1 MKYTSRFFLLA
12 ALGALMVFERPAQA
26 APKKI
31 LVITQSR
38 GFTHGVVRRP
48 GKDQLCVVEK
58 TLAKIGKE
66 SGVFTTVNS
75 QDAIKSI
82 TRENLKN
89 FDGIFFYTTGVLLPS
104 GDPRE
109 ALMDFIKSGK
119 AFVGTHSAGDT
130 FHGRNGFES
139 YVKMINGSFAGHPWN
154 AGSTNGFLNHEPK
167 HPTVAMLGKE
177 FMWKDEI
184 YQYNNFDPNAVRVL
198 FSLNMAKSKPQM
210 PYHVPV
216 CWVRSFGQGRVF
228 FTNLGHNKSTWDN
241 PTYHKHLVEG
251 FKWAL
256 KITDG
261 PSAPN
266 PDMQAQESMKA
277 FALFA
282 AQKLKLNEAELMK
295 KLQAKADDGKF
306 IQLLRDNSWRSRG
319 RNMKL
324 IQEVLDAL

>member
-12 ALGALMVFERPAQA
+12 ALSALMVFERPAQA

-89 FDGIFFYTTGVLLPS
+89 FDGIFFYTTGVLLPA

-251 FKWAL
+251 FKWTL

-295 KLQAKADDGKF
+295 KLQAKADDAKF
-306 IQLLRDNSWRSRG
+306 IQLLRDNSWKSRG

>member
-66 SGVFTTVNS
+66 SGVFTTGNS

-89 FDGIFFYTTGVLLPS
+89 FDGIFFYTTGVLLPA

-216 CWVRSFGQGRVF
+216 CWVRNFGKGRVF

-241 PTYHKHLVEG
+241 PSYHKHLVEG

-295 KLQAKADDGKF
+295 KLQAKAGDAKF
-306 IQLLRDNSWRSRG
+306 IQLLRDNSWKSRG

>member
-89 FDGIFFYTTGVLLPS
+89 FDGIFFYTTGMLLPS

>member
-12 ALGALMVFERPAQA
+12 ALSALMVFERPAQA

-295 KLQAKADDGKF
+295 KLQAKADDAKF
-306 IQLLRDNSWRSRG
+306 IQLLRDNSWKSRG

>member
-1 MKYTSRFFLLA
+1 MA
-12 ALGALMVFERPAQA
+12 ALGGLMLQSQPAQA

-48 GKDQLCVVEK
+48 KKGLCLVEK
-58 TLAKIGKE
+58 TLADIGKK

-82 TRENLKN
+82 TRENLKQ
-89 FDGIFFYTTGVLLPS
+89 FDGIFFYTTGMLLPA
-104 GDPRE
+104 GDPRD

-119 AFVGTHSAGDT
+119 AFVGTHSAADT
-130 FHGRNGFES
+130 FKQYKG
-139 YVKMINGSFAGHPWN
+139 YVSMINGSFAGHPWGG
-154 AGSTNGFLNHEPK
+154 GSTNGFLNHEPN

-184 YQYNNFDPNAVRVL
+184 YQYNNFEPSSVRVL

-216 CWVRSFGQGRVF
+216 CWVRSFGKGRVF
-228 FTNLGHNKSTWDN
+228 FTNLGHNNSTWEN
-241 PTYHKHLVEG
+241 EMYHKHLVEG

-261 PSAPN
+261 PSEPN
-266 PDMQAQESMKA
+266 PEMQAQQSINA

-282 AQKLKLNEAELMK
+282 SQKLNLNQAELTK
-295 KLQAKADDGKF
+295 KMQAKAGNEEF
-306 IQLLRDNSWRSRG
+306 ITLLRENSWKSRG
-319 RNMKL
+319 KNMKL
-324 IQEVLDAL
+324 IQEVLDALK

>member
-295 KLQAKADDGKF
+295 KLQAKADDAKF
-306 IQLLRDNSWRSRG
+306 IQLLRDNSWKSRG

>member
-89 FDGIFFYTTGVLLPS
+89 FDGIFFYTTGVLLPA

-261 PSAPN
+261 PSVPN

-295 KLQAKADDGKF
+295 KLQAKADDAKF
-306 IQLLRDNSWRSRG
+306 IQLLRDNSWKSRG

>member
-154 AGSTNGFLNHEPK
+154 AGSTNGFLNHEPR

-295 KLQAKADDGKF
+295 KLQAKADDAKF
-306 IQLLRDNSWRSRG
+306 IQLLRDNSWKSRG

>member
-89 FDGIFFYTTGVLLPS
+89 FDGIFFYTTGVLLPA

-261 PSAPN
+261 PSTPN

-295 KLQAKADDGKF
+295 KLQAKADDAKF
-306 IQLLRDNSWRSRG
+306 IQLLRDNSWKSRG

>member
-89 FDGIFFYTTGVLLPS
+89 FDGIFFYTTGVLLPV

-295 KLQAKADDGKF
+295 KLQAKADDAKF
-306 IQLLRDNSWRSRG
+306 IQLLRDNSWQRRG
-319 RNMKL
+319 RKP
-324 IQEVLDAL
+324 

>member
-1 MKYTSRFFLLA
+1 MKYTLRILTLA
-12 ALGALMVFERPAQA
+12 ALGGLMLQSQPAQA

-48 GKDQLCVVEK
+48 KGGLCVVEK
-58 TLAKIGKE
+58 TLTAIGQK

-89 FDGIFFYTTGVLLPS
+89 FDGIFFYTTGVLLPA

-109 ALMDFIKSGK
+109 ALMEFVKSGK

-130 FHGRNGFES
+130 FHGKNGFTS
-139 YVKMINGSFAGHPWN
+139 YVQMINGSFAGHPWG
-154 AGSTNGFLNHEPK
+154 AGSTNGFINHNPQ
-167 HPTVAMLGKE
+167 HPTVAMLGRE

-216 CWVRSFGQGRVF
+216 CWVRNFGKGRVF
-228 FTNLGHNKSTWDN
+228 FTNLGHNGSTWEN
-241 PTYHKHLVEG
+241 ETYRKHLVAG
-251 FKWAL
+251 FKWSL
-256 KITDG
+256 KLTDG
-261 PSAPN
+261 PAEPN
-266 PDMQAQESMKA
+266 PEVQAQQSIKA

-282 AQKLKLNEAELMK
+282 SQKLKLNQAELAK
-295 KLQAKADDGKF
+295 KMQAKADDEKF
-306 IQLLRDNSWRSRG
+306 ITLLRENSWNSRG
-319 RNMKL
+319 RDMKL
-324 IQEVLDAL
+324 IQEVLDALK

>member
-12 ALGALMVFERPAQA
+12 ALSALMVFERPAQA

-119 AFVGTHSAGDT
+119 AFVGSHSAGDT

-295 KLQAKADDGKF
+295 KLQAKADDAKF
-306 IQLLRDNSWRSRG
+306 IQLLRDNSWKSRG